1 VPELAAPSARYRDSF
16 IAALDEFAPDED
28 AVGFERQLAAS
39 DFDAYLR
46 RCAAWSRG
54 KELPDGWSP
63 SWIPMSVFW
72 LVDGKDYIGTVNV
85 RHTIADIAQDSGGHV
100 GYAIRSSQRR
110 KGYGRMICRLALD
123 EARKLGLDRVLL
135 TCADDNVGSVNIIE
149 RNGGVLEDKIM
160 VEGRSALTRRYWIEL

>member
-1 VPELAAPSARYRDSF
+1 MSELATPSTRYRDSF
-16 IAALDEFAPDED
+16 IESLDEFAPDEE

-54 KELPDGWSP
+54 EELPDGWMP
-63 SWIPMSVFW
+63 SWIPLSVFW
-72 LVDGKDYIGTVNV
+72 LVDGWDYIGTVNV

-110 KGYGRMICRLALD
+110 KGYGTLICTLALD
-123 EARKLGLDRVLL
+123 QARTLGVDRVLL
-135 TCADDNVGSVNIIE
+135 TCADTNVASAKIIE
-149 RNGGVLEDKIM
+149 RNGG
-160 VEGRSALTRRYWIEL
+160 